1 MGASPAPAEAFRIRF
16 AEPGDE
22 SRILAY
28 IRDLA
33 AYEDELDQVVATEEG
48 LRRSLFEQNA
58 AEVLLGELEGRP
70 IGFALF
76 HAGFSTFLGT
86 ATLHLVDLYIEPS
99 HRGKGHGKAL
109 LSRLAA
115 IAVERGCG
123 RLEWWCHDW
132 NAPAIRLY
140 RQWGAFPLDN
150 LRVYRLCGQALQDF
164 AHRPSAP

>member
-1 MGASPAPAEAFRIRF
+1 MDAASAPFRIRF

-22 SRILAY
+22 GRILAY

-48 LRRSLFEQNA
+48 LRRALFEQKG
-58 AEVLLGELEGRP
+58 AEVLLGEAGGRSV
-70 IGFALF
+70 GFALF
-76 HAGFSTFLGT
+76 HAAFSTFLGDR
-86 ATLHLVDLYIEPS
+86 TLHLVDLYIEPA
-99 HRGKGHGKAL
+99 HRGKGYGKAL

-132 NAPAIRLY
+132 NTPAIRLY

-164 AHRPSAP
+164 AGAASAP